1 MVDDDAERVD
11 WGNDDDELQA
21 PPESYAGYSPRQ
33 ATGGYTGE
41 DAEDAVSLGGDDED
55 EREFYA
61 HHSTEASSAG
71 GNILAKSST
80 AIQSHSARRDGQR
93 QSSTSSQHARAPS
106 QSKNSDSPTSG
117 LRRTHSASNLPPPLT
132 HALPPKPAVA
142 PPPHFRPP
150 SPAGPGI
157 HASAMIHRQK
167 KSNGKINTASDGGDP
182 LPPDWE
188 IRHSREGAEVY
199 FFNVKTDEST
209 WVRPKL
215 PLSGRSSPIKDREN
229 GRSQISGRRSPELS
243 DAAMLDR
250 SGRAQDPA
258 KDRSLRV
265 RVTLVIDGPIPAKEN
280 FVF

>member
-1 MVDDDAERVD
+1 MDDDAERVD
-11 WGNDDDELQA
+11 WGNDDDELQP

-61 HHSTEASSAG
+61 HHTTESAPG

-80 AIQSHSARRDGQR
+80 AMQSHPKRDGQR

-106 QSKNSDSPTSG
+106 QSKNPDSPNGG

-157 HASAMIHRQK
+157 LASAMVHRQK
-167 KSNGKINTASDGGDP
+167 KLNGTGKVNASSDGGDP

-188 IRHSREGAEVY
+188 IRHSRNDAEVY
-199 FFNVKTDEST
+199 YFNVKTDEST

-215 PLSGRSSPIKDREN
+215 PPSGRSSPIKDHEN
-229 GRSQISGRRSPELS
+229 GRSQVTGRRSPDLL
-243 DAAMLDR
+243 DAVMVDR
-250 SGRAQDPA
+250 SGRAQ
-258 KDRSLRV
+258 
-265 RVTLVIDGPIPAKEN
+265 
-280 FVF
+280 